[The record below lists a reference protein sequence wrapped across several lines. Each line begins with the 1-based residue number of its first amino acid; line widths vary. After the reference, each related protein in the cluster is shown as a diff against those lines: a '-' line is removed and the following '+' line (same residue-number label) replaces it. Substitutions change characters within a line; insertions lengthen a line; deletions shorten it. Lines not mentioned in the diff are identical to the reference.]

1 MLQPTSFFVPVP
13 FATLLPGTLFP
24 GTQEPKSAP
33 DTPAGPGQAPPTDA
47 TTQAPGGQGQP
58 AAAPPGCAGDSSM
71 FWIMGAGLLLMWL
84 LVMRPEQK
92 RRKEQQALLSSVKA
106 GDNVV
111 TLGGMH
117 GVVFSLTDKTVTLR
131 VDTAKMT
138 FDRSAIARIVRDDAT
153 PIEAKKG

>member
-13 FATLLPGTLFP
+13 FATTFP
-24 GTQEPKSAP
+24 GMQEPKSAP
-33 DTPAGPGQAPPTDA
+33 DTPAGPGQAPTDA
-47 TTQAPGGQGQP
+47 TTQAPGGQGQTP
-58 AAAPPGCAGDSSM
+58 ASPPPCADSSM

-92 RRKEQQALLSSVKA
+92 RRKEQQALLASVKA